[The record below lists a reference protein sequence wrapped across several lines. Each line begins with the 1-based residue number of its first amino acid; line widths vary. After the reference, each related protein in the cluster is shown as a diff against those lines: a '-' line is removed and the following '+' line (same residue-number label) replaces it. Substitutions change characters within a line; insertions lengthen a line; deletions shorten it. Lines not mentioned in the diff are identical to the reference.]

1 MPEGIAFLLEEYCEF
16 VGIAGIAG
24 IAGRIIRNDKAG
36 DIDHQQQS
44 KLHRFGL

>member
-1 MPEGIAFLLEEYCEF
+1 MPEGIAFLPEEYCEF
-16 VGIAGIAG
+16 VGIAG

>member
-1 MPEGIAFLLEEYCEF
+1 MPEGIAFLLEEYSEF
-16 VGIAGIAG
+16 VG